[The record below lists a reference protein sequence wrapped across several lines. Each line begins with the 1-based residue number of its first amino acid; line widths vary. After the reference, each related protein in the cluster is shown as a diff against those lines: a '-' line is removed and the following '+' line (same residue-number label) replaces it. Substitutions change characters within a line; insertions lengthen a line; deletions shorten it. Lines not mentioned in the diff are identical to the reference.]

1 MYVAYIIGGFIQ
13 TVLSVM
19 FWDVLRQNQAGTG
32 ILH

>member
-1 MYVAYIIGGFIQ
+1 MYVVYIIGDFIQ

-19 FWDVLRQNQAGTG
+19 FWEGLRQNQAGTG